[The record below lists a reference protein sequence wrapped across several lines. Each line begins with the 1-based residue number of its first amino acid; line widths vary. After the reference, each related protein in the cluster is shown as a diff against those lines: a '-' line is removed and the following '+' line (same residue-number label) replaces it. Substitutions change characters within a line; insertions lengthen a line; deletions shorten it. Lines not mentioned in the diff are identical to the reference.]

1 MFTQLVAPNQNVQAS
16 AGMCLAFTQSVYGA
30 PVRYRSAWEAWEAVP
45 DKHTDAFPEGVSV
58 PVWFSHWGTY
68 GEPPTYENW
77 GHVVAR
83 IGGRYLSSPGE
94 GYGSEWF
101 DSVEAVERRFNSK
114 LVGWSES
121 LNGLKI
127 VEWSGTPTPQT
138 EEENMKIIRSQGG
151 RVALIGE
158 FVVQEYVTDEQKSW
172 NGGVN
177 TKAFGESKNFTED
190 EFQALIDQATERR
203 LSLVKELKG

>member
-1 MFTQLVAPNQNVQAS
+1 MFTQLVAPNENVQAN
-16 AGMCLAFTQSVYGA
+16 AGMCLAFAQSVYNA
-30 PVRYRSAWEAWEAVP
+30 PVRYRSAWDAWEAVP
-45 DKHTDAFPEGVSV
+45 DKHTDAFPKGVSV
-58 PVWFSHWGTY
+58 PVWFSHYGTY
-68 GEPPTYENW
+68 GNPPTYENW

-83 IGGRYLSSPGE
+83 IGDRYLSSPGQ
-94 GYGSEWF
+94 GFGQQWF
-101 DSVEAVERRFNSK
+101 DSIEAIEQYFNAK

-127 VEWSGTPTPQT
+127 VEYSGEPSPQT
-138 EEENMKIIRSQGG
+138 GEDEMKIIRSQSG

-158 FVVQEYVTDEQKSW
+158 FVVSEYLTADEKSW

-177 TKAFGESKNFTED
+177 TKAFGEAKNFTED

-203 LSLVKELKG
+203 LSLVRELKK